1 MDQQIGTEFSKVHA
15 KIDLAR
21 AELNTKIDLVHAELS
36 SKMETGFARIEAKVE
51 RSNTMLLKWMF
62 GSQIS
67 VAAIFI
73 AAIKYL

>member
-15 KIDLAR
+15 KIDL
-21 AELNTKIDLVHAELS
+21 VHAELS
-36 SKMETGFARIEAKVE
+36 SQMDTGFARIEAKVE

>member
-1 MDQQIGTEFSKVHA
+1 MDQQINERVDAGFAQVGTEFSKVHA
-15 KIDLAR
+15 KIDL
-21 AELNTKIDLVHAELS
+21 VHAE
-36 SKMETGFARIEAKVE
+36 RVE

-73 AAIKYL
+73 AAVKYL